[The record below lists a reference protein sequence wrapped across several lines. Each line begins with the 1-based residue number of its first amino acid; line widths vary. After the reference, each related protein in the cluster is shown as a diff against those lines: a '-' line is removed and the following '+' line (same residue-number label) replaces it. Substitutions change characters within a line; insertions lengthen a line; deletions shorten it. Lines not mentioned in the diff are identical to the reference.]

1 MADLTSFQVTDDV
14 TDNLAEYHNRLLG
27 GTLRAEFVNT
37 ETISAT
43 KELADAD
50 CQYQVI
56 TASGATRTVELA
68 PEASTN
74 HITIIYNTTPSSDG
88 YDVDVKDDS
97 GATTLVSL
105 GPDEWAVFLPVY
117 GEGWKTWYIN
127 NPPAGQSVLS
137 SDFTITAAVDGT
149 FEDSGLSIAIPS
161 AGTYLITGDVRVK
174 IDGNAG
180 TGWGI
185 NVKLYNST
193 DAADVSNSIRRA
205 IYTLSATEEQVTC
218 PITVPVTVTAAKT
231 IKLYVARISDGSF
244 TTSLIASGATTG
256 LTSLSYFRI
265 G

>member
-1 MADLTSFQVTDDV
+1 MGGPVT
-14 TDNLAEYHNRLLG
+14 
-27 GTLRAEFVNT
+27 
-37 ETISAT
+37 
-43 KELADAD
+43 
-50 CQYQVI
+50 
-56 TASGATRTVELA
+56 
-68 PEASTN
+68 
-74 HITIIYNTTPSSDG
+74 
-88 YDVDVKDDS
+88 
-97 GATTLVSL
+97 
-105 GPDEWAVFLPVY
+105 
-117 GEGWKTWYIN
+117 
-127 NPPAGQSVLS
+127 GQSVLS

-174 IDGNAG
+174 IDGDAG
-180 TGWGI
+180 TAWGV

-193 DAADVSNSIRRA
+193 DTADVSNSIRRA

-231 IKLYVARISDGSF
+231 IKLYVARISNGSF